1 MESLNAFPML
11 SYLRSVCIVVV
22 CVFLSTLAAA
32 KTVIT
37 AGTRIDG
44 TRYTPQHEVTI
55 VIEGDRIKE
64 VVSGYSGGGQGD
76 NVIDLRKATVLP
88 GLIDCHVHLDSEQSP
103 THHTE
108 RFFLSN
114 ADIAL
119 RSTVYDKR
127 MLLAGFNTV
136 RNLGNTDY
144 ITVALRKA
152 ITAGYVEGPRI
163 FSAGPAIGTTGGHAD
178 HTDGLQLELQRLIAT
193 PDIVDGADGARRVVR
208 AHYKNGVNVIKIM
221 TTGGVLD
228 LSASGDNAQMTLDEI
243 KAVVETAHDYGLK
256 VAVHAHGDE
265 GIRRAVLGGVDSIEH
280 GTYLSDETMA
290 LMKERGTYLVPTII
304 AGKYVAEKAKQ
315 EGYV

>member
-1 MESLNAFPML
+1 MCIST
-11 SYLRSVCIVVV
+11 RSKVRR
-22 CVFLSTLAAA
+22 T
-32 KTVIT
+32 
-37 AGTRIDG
+37 TR
-44 TRYTPQHEVTI
+44 
-55 VIEGDRIKE
+55 
-64 VVSGYSGGGQGD
+64 S
-76 NVIDLRKATVLP
+76 
-88 GLIDCHVHLDSEQSP
+88 
-103 THHTE
+103 
-108 RFFLSN
+108 
-114 ADIAL
+114 
-119 RSTVYDKR
+119 
-127 MLLAGFNTV
+127 
-136 RNLGNTDY
+136 
-144 ITVALRKA
+144 
-152 ITAGYVEGPRI
+152 GYVEGPRI

-315 EGYV
+315 EGYFLPQVRVKALAIGPLIQATFARAYKAGVKIAFGTDTGVSPHGQNAQEFVYMVEAGMPPIKALQAATIDAARLLGADKNLGSVEAGKFADIVAVSGDPLADIGIMRNVAFVMKAGIVYKN

>member
-1 MESLNAFPML
+1 
-11 SYLRSVCIVVV
+11 
-22 CVFLSTLAAA
+22 
-32 KTVIT
+32 
-37 AGTRIDG
+37 
-44 TRYTPQHEVTI
+44 
-55 VIEGDRIKE
+55 
-64 VVSGYSGGGQGD
+64 
-76 NVIDLRKATVLP
+76 
-88 GLIDCHVHLDSEQSP
+88 
-103 THHTE
+103 
-108 RFFLSN
+108 
-114 ADIAL
+114 
-119 RSTVYDKR
+119 
-127 MLLAGFNTV
+127 
-136 RNLGNTDY
+136 
-144 ITVALRKA
+144 
-152 ITAGYVEGPRI
+152 GYVEGPRI

-315 EGYV
+315 EGYFLPQVRVKALAIGPLIQATFARAYKAGVKIAFGTDTGVSPHGQNAQEFVYMVEAGMPPIKALQAATIDAARLLGADKNLGSVEAGKFADIVAVSGDPLADIGIMRNVAFVMKAGIVYKN